1 MSMYLTDRIAIV
13 TGGAQG
19 LGRAICHRLAAEGAH
34 VVVVDINEQGAAETA
49 TEIMQT
55 TDRQALSFKVD
66 VTKEEQ
72 VARMVDETI
81 KKFNKLDILVN
92 SYIDD
97 NDDRL
102 LKIKT
107 IFNSVLKYL
116 NDVDFV
122 NIDIANTS
130 IFDLKLE
137 NQYKREC
144 VKCLNQ
150 IAYIVSTIKEI
161 ENNQNDIFN
170 SVYFD
175 TALLDITDSFYEV
188 RILKS
193 KLENLLNLDAFI

>member
-1 MSMYLTDRIAIV
+1 MS
-13 TGGAQG
+13 
-19 LGRAICHRLAAEGAH
+19 
-34 VVVVDINEQGAAETA
+34 
-49 TEIMQT
+49 
-55 TDRQALSFKVD
+55 
-66 VTKEEQ
+66 
-72 VARMVDETI
+72 
-81 KKFNKLDILVN
+81 KKFQEQFVKRIERDDAFSSKEPGSIQTKKDKELNIFIRTDYIDLSNKLDILVN

-116 NDVDFV
+116 TGVDFV

-130 IFDLKLE
+130 IFNLKLE